1 MVLFK
6 EQCYPHT
13 LQNITTHLMS
23 QVLQK
28 TISEICSY
36 QKIGKLPQNAISTNA
51 GEKDF
56 RNTYYMGASDDK
68 TVQTVSILF

>member
-1 MVLFK
+1 
-6 EQCYPHT
+6 
-13 LQNITTHLMS
+13 MS

>member
-1 MVLFK
+1 VLSAYFAK
-6 EQCYPHT
+6 HYNT
-13 LQNITTHLMS
+13 FDVTGITKNYFRNLQLN
-23 QVLQK
+23 
-28 TISEICSY
+28 Y